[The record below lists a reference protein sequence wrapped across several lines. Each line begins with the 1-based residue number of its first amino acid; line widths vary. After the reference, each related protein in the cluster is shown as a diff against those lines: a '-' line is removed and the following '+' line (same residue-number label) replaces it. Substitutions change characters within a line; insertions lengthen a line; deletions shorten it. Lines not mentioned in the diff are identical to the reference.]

1 MKMKFIA
8 YNPNFGKKIRLVEHT
23 HQEREDFSKLYYT
36 DEHGNFVLDFA
47 TKLIFD
53 PNKYESNMMVEIEK
67 QPYYLIGE
75 Y

>member
-1 MKMKFIA
+1 MNMKFIA
-8 YNPNFGKKIRLVEHT
+8 YNPNFRKKIKLVEHI
-23 HQEREDFSKLYYT
+23 HQESKGSSKIYYT

-53 PNKYESNMMVEIEK
+53 PNKYESNIVVEIEK

>member
-8 YNPNFGKKIRLVEHT
+8 YNPNFRKKIRLIEHT
-23 HQEREDFSKLYYT
+23 GQEENTNSLKVYYT

-53 PNKYESNMMVEIEK
+53 PNKYESNMVVEIE
-67 QPYYLIGE
+67 
-75 Y
+75 

>member
-1 MKMKFIA
+1 MKFIA
-8 YNPNFGKKIRLVEHT
+8 YNPNFRKKIRLNEHT
-23 HQEREDFSKLYYT
+23 QQVEGTNSSMIYYT
-36 DEHGNFVLDFA
+36 DGHGNLVLDFA
-47 TKLIFD
+47 TKRLFD